1 VVSVLGRVTAGNP
14 IGLGLAA
21 VGRPAYINLGRDQ
34 DLGDDRSRG
43 ELERRAHAVL
53 DAAWAAGVR
62 YLDAARSYGLA
73 EAFLASWLAAA
84 ERSAPAALIGSKWGY
99 TYTGQWR
106 MTEAVQERKD
116 LSAAT
121 FRRQLAETREL
132 LGDCLSLYQVHSATI
147 ESGVLD
153 DDELLAELTALRHS
167 GVAIGV
173 TVTGPHQGETID
185 RALEIGIFDTVQA
198 TWNLLERSAAPALQR
213 AHDAG
218 VGVIVKEALA
228 NGQLTNH
235 GAEPALLAYAKAR
248 DLPPDAVAIAAAI
261 SQPWSDVVLS
271 GAVSPEMLASNMRA
285 LELDL
290 EAGSPADDLSHL
302 SVDAAGYWARRSRLS
317 WR

>member
-1 VVSVLGRVTAGNP
+1 MNVLGRAAAVNP
-14 IGLGLAA
+14 VGLGLAA
-21 VGRPAYINLGRDQ
+21 LGRPAYINLGRDQ

-53 DAAWAAGVR
+53 DAAWEAGVR

-73 EAFLASWLAAA
+73 ETFLASWLAAREQTA
-84 ERSAPAALIGSKWGY
+84 NALVIGSKWGY

-106 MTEAVQERKD
+106 MTEPVQERKD

-132 LGDCLSLYQVHSATI
+132 LGEHLNLYQIHSATI
-147 ESGVLD
+147 DSGVLD
-153 DDELLAELTALRHS
+153 DDELLADLIALRRS
-167 GVAIGV
+167 GVAVGV
-173 TVTGPHQGETID
+173 TVTGPGQAETID

-218 VGVIVKEALA
+218 LGVIVKEALA
-228 NGQLTNH
+228 NGRLTIH
-235 GAEPALLAYAKAR
+235 GAEPDLLAYASDR

-271 GAVSPEMLASNMRA
+271 GAVSPDMLASNLRA
-285 LELDL
+285 RELVLD
-290 EAGSPADDLSHL
+290 GGRPADELSQL
-302 SVDAAGYWARRSRLS
+302 CLDPDAYWQRRSRLP